1 MSATAYGG
9 GAIVLLLGVTLVES
23 APTASST
30 CQAFGRVY
38 REGESFSLSSGEY
51 GSPRVYI
58 CTRGT
63 WEEYDG
69 SLCQMRPRG
78 RCDVPFAMA

>member
-9 GAIVLLLGVTLVES
+9 AAVVLLLCENLVDS

-30 CQAFGRVY
+30 CEALGRFY
-38 REGESFSLSSGEY
+38 RQGESFSLSSGEY
-51 GSPRVYI
+51 GSPRVYM

-63 WEEYDG
+63 WEEYEG
-69 SLCQMRPRG
+69 SLCQLRP
-78 RCDVPFAMA
+78 

>member
-1 MSATAYGG
+1 MSATSHGG
-9 GAIVLLLGVTLVES
+9 AAIVLLLGVALVES
-23 APTASST
+23 AGASST
-30 CQAFGRVY
+30 CEAFGRSY

-69 SLCQMRPRG
+69 SLCQLRPRG
-78 RCDVPFAMA
+78 RCDVPLAIA